1 MLITFSF
8 GLYLG
13 FDWDVYIYLGFFQ
26 FSIYLY
32 KNDHTFL
39 MKQIA
44 FSLNNERHILL
55 HRVSGRLVQKCLY
68 PTKNK
73 HSLLRKG
80 RHVEGLSVFLSVCE
94 SGTSI

>member
-13 FDWDVYIYLGFFQ
+13 FDWDVYICLGFFQ

-44 FSLNNERHILL
+44 FSLINERYMLSHK
-55 HRVSGRLVQKCLY
+55 VSGRQVQKCLY
-68 PTKNK
+68 PPKNK
-73 HSLLRKG
+73 
-80 RHVEGLSVFLSVCE
+80 F
-94 SGTSI
+94 